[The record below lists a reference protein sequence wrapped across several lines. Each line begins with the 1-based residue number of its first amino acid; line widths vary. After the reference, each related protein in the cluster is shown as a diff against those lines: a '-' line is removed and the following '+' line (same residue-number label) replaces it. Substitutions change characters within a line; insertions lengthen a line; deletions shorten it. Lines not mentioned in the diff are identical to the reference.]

1 MPSAMPQPKPQ
12 QGNRPQQGRQTR
24 QVKHSD
30 FSEAYAG
37 RLVTITLANGAVLK
51 GIVVEARRFWIQ
63 VMVDGRVHYVN
74 KAFIIEIVPA

>member
-1 MPSAMPQPKPQ
+1 MPLPQPKPQ
-12 QGNRPQQGRQTR
+12 GNKPQQGRLR

-51 GIVVEARRFWIQ
+51 GIVSEARRFWIQ
-63 VMVDGRVHYVN
+63 VMVDGKPHFIN
-74 KAFIIEIVPA
+74 KAYIVEIVPG

>member
-12 QGNRPQQGRQTR
+12 GNKPQQGRPR

-30 FSEAYAG
+30 FSELYVG

-51 GIVVEARRFWIQ
+51 GVVNEARRFWIQ
-63 VMVDGRVHYVN
+63 VTVDGRVHYVN

>member
-1 MPSAMPQPKPQ
+1 MPLPQPKPQ
-12 QGNRPQQGRQTR
+12 GNKPQQGRLR

-51 GIVVEARRFWIQ
+51 GIVSEARRFWIQ
-63 VMVDGRVHYVN
+63 VMVDGKAHYVN
-74 KAFIIEIVPA
+74 KAYIVEIVPG

>member
-1 MPSAMPQPKPQ
+1 MPLPQPKPQ
-12 QGNRPQQGRQTR
+12 GRPR

-63 VMVDGRVHYVN
+63 VMVDGKAHFVN
-74 KAFIIEIVPA
+74 KAYIVEIVPG

>member
-12 QGNRPQQGRQTR
+12 GRPQGKPR

-30 FSEAYAG
+30 FSELYVG

-51 GIVVEARRFWIQ
+51 GVVNEARRFWIQ
-63 VMVDGRVHYVN
+63 VMVDGKPHFIN
-74 KAFIIEIVPA
+74 KAYIIEIVPG

>member
-12 QGNRPQQGRQTR
+12 GNRPQQGRLR

-30 FSEAYAG
+30 FSELYVG

-51 GIVVEARRFWIQ
+51 GCC
-63 VMVDGRVHYVN
+63 
-74 KAFIIEIVPA
+74 

>member
-1 MPSAMPQPKPQ
+1 MPLPQPKPQ
-12 QGNRPQQGRQTR
+12 GNKPQQGRQTR

-30 FSEAYAG
+30 FSELYVG
-37 RLVTITLANGAVLK
+37 RLVTITLANGAVLR
-51 GIVVEARRFWIQ
+51 GVVNEARRFWIQ

>member
-1 MPSAMPQPKPQ
+1 MPQPKPQ